1 MLEVENWVLHGDK
14 HAELILNAMIWNVA
28 KCIAAEG
35 AVLKGQ
41 GRCHPPHGWSGTLS
55 VYH

>member
-1 MLEVENWVLHGDK
+1 MIEVERWIEHGDK

-35 AVLKGQ
+35 AVLKGKVDAILLT
-41 GRCHPPHGWSGTLS
+41 GGLARSE
-55 VYH
+55 